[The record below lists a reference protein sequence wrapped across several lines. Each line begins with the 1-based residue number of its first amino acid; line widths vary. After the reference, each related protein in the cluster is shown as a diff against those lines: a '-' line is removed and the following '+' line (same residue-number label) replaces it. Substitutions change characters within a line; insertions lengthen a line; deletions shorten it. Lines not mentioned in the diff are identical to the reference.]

1 MTERTLLVLRHSKS
15 AYPEGT
21 ADVDRPL
28 SDRGRRDA
36 AKAGGWLRDQGYT
49 PDLVVC
55 STAERTIQTWDLV
68 SDQLGWTGDEP
79 GMVRYDPRVYEAS
92 PGDLLTVVQETPE
105 EVSILALVGHNP
117 GSAELVLA
125 LAGAPR
131 AELPHLGAGRHRAA
145 RRLARGRAGVRD
157 AGDGVDAQGRVSRA
171 GWLTPARRRGRLR
184 PPPPPRRG
192 ARRAGT
198 APSRGTAR

>member
-15 AYPEGT
+15 AYPEDT

-36 AKAGGWLRDQGYT
+36 AKAGRWLLAQGLT

-55 STAERTIQTWDLV
+55 STAERTRQTWDLV
-68 SDQLGWTGDEP
+68 SDQLGWAGDEP
-79 GMVRYDPRVYEAS
+79 GTLRYDARVYEAS
-92 PGDLLTVVQETPE
+92 PGDLLTVIQETPD

-125 LAGAPR
+125 LAGRPGLSFPTSA
-131 AELPHLGAGRHRAA
+131 
-145 RRLARGRAGVRD
+145 LAVIGLRG
-157 AGDGVDAQGRVSRA
+157 
-171 GWLTPARRRGRLR
+171 GW
-184 PPPPPRRG
+184 
-192 ARRAGT
+192 AGT
-198 APSRGTAR
+198 GPGSGTLETVWTPKGGSALPAG